1 MFMIASMQGF
11 FDSLVH
17 SAGFLF
23 VLFVLSL
30 LWLVV
35 ELIGS
40 FFRKA
45 DQRKAAAQ
53 AAMPAPVAQAAV
65 VNGNEVPEEDLVIIA
80 ATATLLLGH
89 KPHRLVS
96 IRTSGMDWGREGRRQ
111 LLQSHGVHK

>member
-1 MFMIASMQGF
+1 MIASLQGF

-17 SAGFLF
+17 LAGFVF

-40 FFRKA
+40 YFKKA
-45 DQRKAAAQ
+45 EQKKAAQ
-53 AAMPAPVAQAAV
+53 TVAQVSSAPATV
-65 VNGNEVPEEDLVIIA
+65 GSDELPEEDLVIIA
-80 ATATLLLGH
+80 ATAALLLGH

-96 IRTSGMDWGREGRRQ
+96 IRTSSMDWGREGRRQ